1 MRKFNI
7 GICDDMK
14 EEAENIKNLCEE
26 LLFLDIEMKEK
37 DGIEVLRELEH
48 SKIVWKVVF
57 VSRHQESVFD
67 AFGIKTLGFEKKPV
81 KYEKIEKWLKVL
93 IQEHKENFWV
103 ECKGLNGKQYI
114 QLEKLYYLKADKNYV
129 KMYGKEKEVLVYGNL
144 KTWEEKLAEK
154 YVIRVHKTYMVNMIQ
169 IDTIAGDILLKNGRK
184 IPVGRRYKDVVQK
197 QYHEYIC
204 KMTERRI

>member
-26 LLFLDIEMKEK
+26 FFMKSEWNSSFILFSDGEEVLNYDGERIDLLFLDIEMKEK

-93 IQEHKENFWV
+93 N
-103 ECKGLNGKQYI
+103 YI
-114 QLEKLYYLKADKNYV
+114 
-129 KMYGKEKEVLVYGNL
+129 
-144 KTWEEKLAEK
+144 
-154 YVIRVHKTYMVNMIQ
+154 I
-169 IDTIAGDILLKNGRK
+169 
-184 IPVGRRYKDVVQK
+184 
-197 QYHEYIC
+197 
-204 KMTERRI
+204 